1 MTENNLNN
9 RELLEHAGE
18 IENVLW
24 AMNLIIK
31 SDKEFGAEFLANL
44 DKQVAKLTKV
54 IRNSQAFYE
63 QDERA
68 DL

>member
-1 MTENNLNN
+1 MTGNSRNN
-9 RELLEHAGE
+9 EQLLDHASE

-54 IRNSQAFYE
+54 IRSSQAFYE

-68 DL
+68 EI

>member
-44 DKQVAKLTKV
+44 DKQVKKLTKV

>member
-9 RELLEHAGE
+9 QELLEHAGE

-44 DKQVAKLTKV
+44 DKQVKKLTKV

>member
-1 MTENNLNN
+1 MTSSNLNN
-9 RELLEHAGE
+9 EQLLDHAGE

-31 SDKEFGAEFLANL
+31 SDKEFGKEFLANL
-44 DKQVAKLTKV
+44 DKQVVKLIKV

>member
-1 MTENNLNN
+1 MTETNLSNQ
-9 RELLEHAGE
+9 ELLNHASE

-31 SDKEFGAEFLANL
+31 SDKDFSPEFLANL

-54 IRNSQAFYE
+54 IRNSQAFE
-63 QDERA
+63 EFLSDQVI
-68 DL
+68 

>member
-1 MTENNLNN
+1 MTENIRNN
-9 RELLEHAGE
+9 EQLLDHAGE